1 MPEGVPAADQAAQP
15 TGLVRHPPS
24 GALSRGVAWAL
35 VCLALPFALLAP
47 LAAVPLPDLPSAP
60 PFLLV
65 VQSSLIAAN
74 LLVAILLLGHV
85 HAGESRALG
94 ILALG
99 YFTTALV
106 ASAHMLAG
114 LVIDYGPAGASVQLM
129 PWLYLAWHALLPL
142 FALGYARRDVRPP
155 DYFMRGGA
163 LLALLGVALLVL
175 ALVSAVDALP
185 PLLHGTRTLPA
196 YRWIGGALLVLTL
209 CALLTVVRKRPRSAL
224 DLWLAL
230 ALSAWAGE
238 VALSCVLNA
247 ARDDLG
253 FHAGALY
260 GLAASL
266 CVLGVL
272 AVDNIGLHVR
282 LHATF
287 QEMVET
293 RARAHWQSLL
303 GAVLRQLPGGVL
315 IVDHAGR
322 CVMAN
327 DEAMRMAER
336 FSHAGNGSGLD
347 VVGAGVGAGGV
358 AAMLALIGEP
368 VARVVKGE
376 GFRDALLESAFD
388 ATRRVY
394 AVSGAPLRAGSAG
407 WAAELAAAVVVLDDI
422 TERTEAAAAL
432 ARALDQT
439 RYLIENTPLAVI
451 EWDRDFKVTLWSRRA
466 EALFGWRAAEVLGR
480 RVDRLPI
487 IDDEDATQIAQMIAR
502 LVESGTRYAKSS
514 NRNRTRDGRAQ
525 CCEWYN
531 SMLYDERG
539 EILTV
544 FSLVLDVTER
554 VQAME
559 GLRDAD
565 RRKDEYIAT
574 LAHELRNPLAPI
586 ANAASLLRGS
596 SLAPERIEWIGAM
609 VARQAAQMA
618 RLLDDLLD
626 VSRIGRGKITLR
638 RTRVELGRL
647 IRDTLQTSMPL
658 IEAGRHQVALDL
670 GGEPLWVDADPLRI
684 TQVLANLINNAA
696 KYTPPGGALEI
707 GLCGDGGRAR
717 VTVRD
722 NGVGLDPSMI
732 ERVFDPFVQVSS
744 ASHMAQGG
752 LGIGLSLAKGLV
764 ELHSGSI
771 EAASAGAGHG
781 ALFTVR
787 LPLAAPPQA
796 PDPDEAAQAG
806 AAALGQHILVAD
818 DNVDAAES
826 LAWLLRAEGA
836 SVTVAHDG
844 AQALRLYNEKPA
856 RIALLDLGM
865 PGIDGLEVAAIL
877 ARKTP
882 RPYMVAVTGRG
893 RQEDRAASLA
903 AGFDEHL
910 TKPVAPQQLIAL
922 LRQVV
927 DGPAD

>member
-1 MPEGVPAADQAAQP
+1 MREGESSDLPPQP
-15 TGLVRHPPS
+15 TGLVRHPPT
-24 GALSRGVAWAL
+24 GAQSRGVAGVL
-35 VCLALPFALLAP
+35 VVLALPFALIAP
-47 LAAVPLPDLPSAP
+47 LAAAPLPDLPGAP

-74 LLVAILLLGHV
+74 LLNAILLLGHV
-85 HAGESRALG
+85 HAGQSRALG

-99 YFTTALV
+99 YLTTALL

-114 LVIDYGPAGASVQLM
+114 LFIDYGPAGRHLQAM
-129 PWLYLAWHALLPL
+129 PWLYLAWHALFPL
-142 FALGYARRDVRPP
+142 FVFAYTRRDARPP
-155 DYFMRGGA
+155 LLFMRGGA
-163 LLALLGVALLVL
+163 LLAALGVAVLVL
-175 ALVSAVDALP
+175 AVVAFIDNLP
-185 PLLHGTRTLPA
+185 PLLNGMRTLPA
-196 YRWIGGALLVLTL
+196 FHWIGGAVLALTL
-209 CALLTVVRKRPRSAL
+209 LALWTVARKRARSLL
-224 DLWLAL
+224 DLWLTVAL
-230 ALSAWAGE
+230 AAWFGE
-238 VALSCVLNA
+238 VALSSVLNG

-253 FHAGALY
+253 FYAGSLY

-282 LHATF
+282 LHAAF
-287 QEMVET
+287 QEMIET
-293 RARAHWQSLL
+293 RARAHWQNLL
-303 GAVLRQLPGGVL
+303 GTVLRQLPGGVL
-315 IVDHAGR
+315 IVDRTGR
-322 CVMAN
+322 CIMAN
-327 DEAMRMAER
+327 EQAARMAER
-336 FSHAGNGSGLD
+336 FSHAGKLD
-347 VVGAGVGAGGV
+347 GAGADNPGGV
-358 AAMLALIGEP
+358 AAMLELIGEP
-368 VARVVKGE
+368 VARAIRGE
-376 GFRDALLESAFD
+376 GFRDALLESAFG

-394 AVSGAPLRAGSAG
+394 SVSGAPLRDG
-407 WAAELAAAVVVLDDI
+407 AAELAAAVVVLDDI

-432 ARALDQT
+432 ARALDQM

-451 EWDRDFKVTLWSRRA
+451 EWDRDFHVTLWNRRA
-466 EALFGWRAAEVLGR
+466 EELFGWRAEDVLGQ

-487 IDDEDATQIAQMIAR
+487 IHEEDTAQVAQMIAR
-502 LVESGTRYAKSS
+502 LVQSGTRYAKSS
-514 NRNRTRDGRAQ
+514 NRNRTRDDRSL

-565 RRKDEYIAT
+565 RRKDVYIAT

-586 ANAASLLRGS
+586 ANAASLLRSKG
-596 SLAPERIEWIGAM
+596 LAPERIEWIAAM

-626 VSRIGRGKITLR
+626 VSRIGRGKIDLR

-658 IEAGRHQVALDL
+658 IESGRHTLALDL
-670 GGEPLWVDADPLRI
+670 HEEPLWVDGDPLRI
-684 TQVLANLINNAA
+684 TQVLANLVNNAA
-696 KYTPPGGALEI
+696 KYTPPGGAIAI
-707 GLCGDGGRAR
+707 GLQLVGAEAA
-717 VTVRD
+717 VSVRD
-722 NGVGLDPSMI
+722 NGVGLEPAMI

-752 LGIGLSLAKGLV
+752 LGIGLALAKGLV
-764 ELHSGSI
+764 ELHGGSI
-771 EAASAGAGHG
+771 EAASDGPGQGAT
-781 ALFTVR
+781 FTVR
-787 LPLAAPPQA
+787 LPLAPAQDAPPRLEHEPA
-796 PDPDEAAQAG
+796 AG
-806 AAALGQHILVAD
+806 AALGRHILVAD

-844 AQALRLYNEKPA
+844 AQALRLYKERPA
-856 RIALLDLGM
+856 QIALLDLGM
-865 PGIDGLEVAAIL
+865 PEMDGLEVAAIL

-910 TKPVAPQQLIAL
+910 TKPVAPQELLAL
-922 LRQVV
+922 LRTV
-927 DGPAD
+927 AD